1 MPGGPLCLNTSTQ
14 ANEGILLDPDELDLF
29 RTFLSNTV
37 KSSDTIRLRVG
48 LVKVL
53 LRECVPLTRI
63 TFDQFLERKKHE
75 LEEIRKKQVNP
86 AACHNKYIQ
95 TLKSF
100 ANFRSVYYDDDQY
113 MWAMNVRQ
121 KTEDTKVPSL
131 LSATEAIALITLPQ
145 KENQSEENFRKW
157 RLFWALAW
165 LTGMR
170 LKELRKLSIDDI
182 DFGQR
187 AILVD
192 RTKTGEE
199 RYFPYQDILEK
210 PLQERMRE
218 INGYFLFPSMFDP
231 NKPMSYKA
239 VEKNFHE
246 AISRLGI
253 KRKVR
258 PYIFRNVAINK
269 WLKKLK
275 MPLYDV
281 KSLAGHRQTRT
292 TERYY
297 VLGDLEEIREQ
308 LNDDP
313 DLQDAQPPER
323 VVTVVEKYIFEKMKS
338 DPRFNQALIRQA
350 MGLLW
355 ESIKP
360 GLTYDP
366 KESRVNFFK

>member
-1 MPGGPLCLNTSTQ
+1 LEP
-14 ANEGILLDPDELDLF
+14 EELRLF
-29 RTFLSNTV
+29 ETFLSNSV
-37 KSSDTIRLRVG
+37 KASTTIRTRKNLIN
-48 LVKVL
+48 VL
-53 LRECVPLTRI
+53 FRECTPLNRI

-75 LEEIRKKQVNP
+75 LEQIRKKSVNP

-95 TLKSF
+95 TIKSYSR
-100 ANFRSVYYDDDQY
+100 FRAAYFGDNRYE
-113 MWAMNVRQ
+113 WAENLIR
-121 KTEDTKVPSL
+121 KKEDSKVPIL
-131 LSATEAIALITLPQ
+131 LSASEAIGMITLPQ
-145 KENQSEENFRKW
+145 KENQSGENFRKW

-170 LKELRKLSIDDI
+170 LIELRKLSIDDI

-210 PLQERMRE
+210 PLRERIAE
-218 INGYFLFPSMFDP
+218 IKGYYLFPSMFDP

-281 KSLAGHRQTRT
+281 KSLAGHKQTRT

-297 VLGDLEEIREQ
+297 VLADLEEVREQ

-313 DLQDAQPPER
+313 ELQNAQPPER
-323 VVTVVEKYIFEKMKS
+323 LVSVVEKYIFEKMKS

-355 ESIKP
+355 DSIKP

-366 KESRVNFFK
+366 KESRINFFD